1 MSRSLCVL
9 ATLWEKH
16 QVCVVVAMESDPS
29 NKPTFYSFMQA
40 VHRTLDKPTTWFRDN
55 IVASN
60 RPEYYWYHRQFRRV
74 PTIDECY
81 TDDIVCFIEANE
93 QFKRDRMVDNEV
105 LSILRLRKEDCMLY
119 EGPDEIQKCAKIK
132 EDYAKAA
139 ENWFIKYGD
148 LGVYGN
154 VVDAFMK
161 QKHRM
166 IWERRHG
173 PVGSGMKDALA

>member
-1 MSRSLCVL
+1 MGS
-9 ATLWEKH
+9 EG
-16 QVCVVVAMESDPS
+16 PS
-29 NKPTFYSFMQA
+29 TTFNKFMNA
-40 VHRTLDKPTTWFRDN
+40 VNDAIDTPVTWFRDS
-55 IVASN
+55 IVVKN
-60 RPEYYWYHRQFRRV
+60 RPEYHWYHRQFRRV

-105 LSILRLRKEDCMLY
+105 LNILRMRAEDCVTY
-119 EGPDEIQKCAKIK
+119 EGADHRRKCAGIM
-132 EDYAKAA
+132 EEYNKAA

-148 LGVYGN
+148 LGVYGT
-154 VVDAFMK
+154 VVDAYMK

-173 PVGSGMKDALA
+173 PVGSGMKKELD